1 MAYHDNLWQETP
13 LLRSVHISTLLGC
26 DAYLKLE
33 VRRTLISVQV
43 SVSAQS
49 IEVPNPTSSSLNSQN
64 LHPPQSFKYRGISHF
79 AQHALRTHG
88 PDTHLIIASGGNAGL
103 AAACAAN
110 VLKLRCT
117 VFLPHGVSQPTIDFM
132 RKEGAEVVIGGDCY
146 LQAMQRAQ
154 AAVEAEAKA

>member
-117 VFLPHGVSQPTIDFM
+117 VFLPHGVSQSTIDFM

-146 LQAMQRAQ
+146 LQALQRAQ
-154 AAVEAEAKA
+154 AAVDAEAKA

>member
-1 MAYHDNLWQETP
+1 MAYHDSLWQETP

-33 VRRTLISVQV
+33 VRRSLRVISI
-43 SVSAQS
+43 SAQS
-49 IEVPNPTSSSLNSQN
+49 IEGPNPTSSSLNSQN

-79 AQHALRTHG
+79 AQYAFRTHG
-88 PDTHLIIASGGNAGL
+88 PDTHLVIASGGNAGL

-146 LQAMQRAQ
+146 LQALQRAQ
-154 AAVEAEAKA
+154 AAVDAEAKA